1 MKIDLILTACN
12 EKEKYL
18 TLVPYY
24 FQFWEKLGIPSTL
37 ILISDHIPE
46 FLIKYKPQIIL
57 FSVPE
62 IDSAY
67 VSQVVRILYPALFN
81 DKNILITDVDIFPI
95 SKKYFTSSIE
105 EYEQDSFV
113 TFTDRYVKSANEFA
127 ICYNIANSK
136 TWSEIFSV
144 KTIKDVKK
152 KLIEWYDPE
161 YNGIKNCPGWHIDQ
175 KKLYQYVSKWG
186 AISKN
191 SLIVLRDKDLGFIR
205 LNLNRGVVRR
215 NYVSKSS
222 GRHEDVS
229 FVPRQRQPHKPLHC
243 TKQPEGVCVR
253 YRTNG
258 HHASAVAQPPP
269 KNEPGPRLVEW
280 GYENTAGV

>member
-24 FQFWEKLGIPSTL
+24 FQFWEKLGIPSIL

-46 FLIKYKPQIIL
+46 FLIKYKAQIIL

-127 ICYNIANSK
+127 ICYNIANSNI
-136 TWSEIFSV
+136 WSEIFSV

-152 KLIEWYDPE
+152 KLIEWYNPE
-161 YNGIKNCPGWHIDQ
+161 YNGIKNCQGWNIDQ

-186 AISKN
+186 ETPKN
-191 SLIVLRDKDLGFIR
+191 SLIVLRDKDLGFNR
-205 LNLNRGVVRR
+205 LNLNRGVVHKEYRM
-215 NYVSKSS
+215 NKE
-222 GRHEDVS
+222 HFIQKIID
-229 FVPRQRQPHKPLHC
+229 RQITDIHSRDKNILKHIL
-243 TKQPEGVCVR
+243 TKI
-253 YRTNG
+253 
-258 HHASAVAQPPP
+258 
-269 KNEPGPRLVEW
+269 
-280 GYENTAGV
+280 